1 MNILEKS
8 AHPERSLKPLVWALG
23 IALTSAVVA
32 APMDSGIDKN
42 SSDCVQIRADGA
54 GSSAGMQA
62 EKLAYQVGS
71 GYTGDEDSRAIPAD
85 RLNDDLA
92 VQEDA
97 VQEDLT
103 AGQFDRG
110 YYQEPGEIAVVV
122 PAHDGTAYQFN
133 RGYYQDPDAVI
144 VVINSASAADET

>member
-8 AHPERSLKPLVWALG
+8 AHPERSLKPLVLALG
-23 IALTSAVVA
+23 IALASAVVA
-32 APMDSGIDKN
+32 APMDTGIDKN
-42 SSDCVQIRADGA
+42 SSDCVQIRANGA
-54 GSSAGMQA
+54 GCSAGMQA
-62 EKLAYQVGS
+62 EKLAYQAGS
-71 GYTGDEDSRAIPAD
+71 GYTSDEDSRAIPAD

-92 VQEDA
+92 VQEG
-97 VQEDLT
+97 LT

-144 VVINSASAADET
+144 VVINSASAAEQNET

>member
-8 AHPERSLKPLVWALG
+8 AHPERSLKPLVLALG
-23 IALTSAVVA
+23 IALASAVVA
-32 APMDSGIDKN
+32 APMDTGIDKN
-42 SSDCVQIRADGA
+42 SSDCVQIHANGA
-54 GSSAGMQA
+54 GGSAGMQA

-71 GYTGDEDSRAIPAD
+71 GYTSDEDSRAIPAD
-85 RLNDDLA
+85 RLNDDL
-92 VQEDA
+92 A

-144 VVINSASAADET
+144 VVINSVSAAEQNET